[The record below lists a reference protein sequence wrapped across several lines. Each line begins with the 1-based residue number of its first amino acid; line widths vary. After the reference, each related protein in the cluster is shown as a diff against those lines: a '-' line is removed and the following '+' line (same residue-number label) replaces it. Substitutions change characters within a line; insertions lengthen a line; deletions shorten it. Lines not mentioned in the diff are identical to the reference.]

1 MNNEILF
8 GRINVLPLGR
18 KKRSDGNKT
27 HQLDSAN
34 SLPEIL
40 FITSYPPR
48 ECGIATYSQ
57 DLMKALTNK
66 FNHSFK
72 ISVCPLE
79 ADNKK
84 HTYQEAVKYVVN
96 TDDSDSFIELATI
109 INDDDNIKMVMVQ
122 HEFGLFKKAFY
133 FEHFLKLINKPIVV
147 AFHTVLPEPNE
158 ELKTSVRNIV
168 NLCESVIVMTNTSAK
183 ILIDDYEV
191 SAEQL
196 SVIPHGTHLV
206 PHSDK
211 DFLKEK
217 YNVSGRRILSTFG
230 LLSSGKSIETT
241 LDAMPEI
248 IKNNNDVLFLIIGK
262 THPSVVKEDGEKY
275 RISLENKVESLQL
288 HNHVRFI
295 NHYLALPELLDYLQL
310 TDIYLFTS
318 KDPHQAV
325 SGTFSYAISCGCPII
340 STPIPHAREVL
351 KNGAGIIIGFENPGQ
366 LATSVIHL
374 LGNETLLK
382 DIRSNGL
389 HSMAPTAWENAAIA
403 HALLFERIAE
413 GAISLHYKIPAIN
426 LDYVKKLTT
435 HFGMIQF
442 SVINQPDIDS
452 GYTLDDNARAMV
464 AMCQHYE
471 LTQDNADLK
480 YIGIYLNFISYCLQE
495 NGNFLNYVDEGGN
508 FTQQNYETNLSD
520 SNGRAIWALGF
531 LISVSDFMPKE
542 FALEAGKI
550 IDAALPTLLEI
561 HSTRSMAFIIKGL
574 YYRSTKQPSEHEM
587 LLITKLSNRLV
598 QMYKHEASPNWSW
611 FESYLTYGNSSLP
624 EAMLCAWLATGE
636 PIYKQIAKTSFD
648 FLLSKIFT
656 EKSIKVI
663 SNQGWLYKGEEQ
675 NRVTIGGEQPI
686 DITYTILAL
695 DKFYAVFKDV
705 NYKIKSKI
713 AFDWFLGNNH
723 LHQIIYNPCTG
734 GCYDGLEESYINLNQ
749 GAESTVSYLMARLSL
764 EKKSRNL
771 QKAENARLKLN
782 PQRYLVQIETTYL
795 ADYQINS

>member
-1 MNNEILF
+1 MNNENSL

-18 KKRSDGNKT
+18 QKFSAGNNSHK
-27 HQLDSAN
+27 LDIPHP
-34 SLPEIL
+34 LPEIL

-57 DLMKALTNK
+57 DLIKALKNK

-72 ISVCPLE
+72 ISICPLE
-79 ADNKK
+79 SDSEK
-84 HTYQEAVKYVVN
+84 HIYQEPIKYVLNSDVSGDFIKLAN
-96 TDDSDSFIELATI
+96 T
-109 INDDDNIKMVMVQ
+109 INDDPNIKMVMIQ

-133 FEHFLKLINKPIVV
+133 FEHFLKLLNKPVII
-147 AFHTVLPEPNE
+147 AFHTVLPKPNE
-158 ELKTSVRNIV
+158 TLKTSVRNIV
-168 NLCESVIVMTNTSAK
+168 NLCESVIVMTNTSAE
-183 ILIDDYEV
+183 ILTEDYEV
-191 SAEQL
+191 SVEQI

-206 PHSDK
+206 PHLDK
-211 DFLKEK
+211 NFLKEK
-217 YNVSGRRILSTFG
+217 YSVSGRRVLSTFG

-241 LDAMPEI
+241 LDSMPEI
-248 IKNNNDVLFLIIGK
+248 IKNNDDVLFLIIGK

-275 RISLENKVESLQL
+275 RIFLENKVETLKLQ
-288 HNHVRFI
+288 NHVRFI

-351 KNGAGIIIGFENPGQ
+351 KNGAGIIVDFENPIQ
-366 LATSVIHL
+366 LSAAVINL
-374 LGNETLLK
+374 LADETLLK
-382 DIRSNGL
+382 DISSNGL

-403 HALLFERIAE
+403 HALLFENIGE
-413 GAISLHYKIPAIN
+413 GQIQLNYKIPAIN

-442 SVINQPDIDS
+442 SIINQPDIDS

-464 AMCQHYE
+464 SMCQHYE
-471 LTQDNADLK
+471 LTQESTDLE
-480 YIGIYLNFISYCLQE
+480 YIGIYLNFIKYCLQE
-495 NGNFLNYVDEGGN
+495 DGSFLNYVDEDGI
-508 FTQQNYETNLSD
+508 FTQQNYETNLAD
-520 SNGRAIWALGF
+520 SNGRAIWALGY
-531 LISVSDFMPKE
+531 LISVSDSLPYELVF
-542 FALEAGKI
+542 EAGKI
-550 IDAALPTLLEI
+550 IDVALPNLLEI
-561 HSTRSMAFIIKGL
+561 HSTRAMAFIIKGL
-574 YYRSTKQPSEHEM
+574 YYRSSVQHSVQDN
-587 LLITKLSNRLV
+587 LLITRLSNRLV
-598 QMYKHEASPNWSW
+598 QMYRHEAEPEWSW
-611 FESYLTYGNSSLP
+611 FESYLTYGNSILP

-663 SNQGWLYKGEEQ
+663 SNQGWLHKGEEE

-695 DKFYAVFKDV
+695 NKFYAVYKDES
-705 NYKIKSKI
+705 YKIKSKI

-734 GCYDGLEESYINLNQ
+734 GCYDGLEENYINLNQ
-749 GAESTVSYLMARLSL
+749 GAESTVSYLMARLTL
-764 EKKSRNL
+764 EKASRSI
-771 QKAENARLKLN
+771 QKTEIPEKLYLKFN
-782 PQRYLVQIETTYL
+782 RQSSLV
-795 ADYQINS
+795 